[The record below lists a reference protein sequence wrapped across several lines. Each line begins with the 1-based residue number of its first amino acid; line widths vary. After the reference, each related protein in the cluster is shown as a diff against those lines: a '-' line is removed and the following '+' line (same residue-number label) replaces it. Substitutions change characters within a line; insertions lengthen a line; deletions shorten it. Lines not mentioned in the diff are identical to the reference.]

1 PAFPS
6 GASRH
11 APSPTALGLATA
23 YEGAQAMVA
32 PDPKA
37 DLKELAR
44 EIGVLEYQSDEY
56 DIPTFL
62 RKQAD

>member
-1 PAFPS
+1 MPGGMNPAATL
-6 GASRH
+6 GT
-11 APSPTALGLATA
+11 APP
-23 YEGAQAMVA
+23 V
-32 PDPKA
+32 KA
-37 DLKELAR
+37 KEVNSELRDIAK